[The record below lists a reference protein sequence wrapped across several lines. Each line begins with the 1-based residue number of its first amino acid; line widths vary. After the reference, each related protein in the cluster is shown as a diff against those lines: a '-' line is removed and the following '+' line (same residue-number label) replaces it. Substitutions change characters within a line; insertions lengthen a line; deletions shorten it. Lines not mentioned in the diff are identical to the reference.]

1 MLPPP
6 LPKLPVAAIVSV
18 WLDPEMP
25 ETDMMI
31 FSPADILEY
40 KKPGLESFVVVL
52 TFVKSFSKESSMSE
66 LVIVP
71 SWI

>member
-1 MLPPP
+1 
-6 LPKLPVAAIVSV
+6 VAITSD

-25 ETDMMI
+25 ETDMTI
-31 FSPADILEY
+31 FSPADIFEY
-40 KKPGLESFVVVL
+40 KKSAVESFVVVR

-66 LVIVP
+66 LVIDP